1 MMRFSNE
8 KLNQVFLLWIVTLIL
23 LIILMIIVGGLTRLT
38 DSGLSITQW
47 QLFSGI
53 LPPLNQADWIYYF
66 NLYKEIPEYKLQ
78 NFSMSMNDF
87 KIIFWWEWAHRFLGR
102 IIGLAALLPLIYFS
116 FKVEI
121 KKLLD
126 LYLVFLLICF
136 QGFMG
141 WYMVSSGLVERVD
154 VSHYRL
160 SAHLLIAFI
169 ILSCLVWS
177 FLNFKYNSNKNFFF
191 NKTDTISIK
200 ILIILAFLQIVLG
213 AFVSG
218 LDAGKIYQ
226 TWPLMNNSFFPNDIN
241 FKDYKEFLDF
251 EDRSVVQFIQ
261 RNVAYIIFF
270 LIIYIGYF
278 IRKTNKIYL
287 YKAYFYLLAFI
298 FLQIFLGVLALIT
311 DLNIIVASMHQISS
325 IILIILTINF
335 YYKSIN

>member
-1 MMRFSNE
+1 MRFSNE

-251 EDRSVVQFIQ
+251 EDRSVVQFIH